1 MTTQIALQTNSRVR
15 QRDHQMEGAARN
27 HNIRAYPAVSCHIP
41 AVSCHILEALHVSMI
56 TVPILFG
63 ILCGPELSLEF
74 LLTIGLA
81 MQPHA

>member
-1 MTTQIALQTNSRVR
+1 
-15 QRDHQMEGAARN
+15 
-27 HNIRAYPAVSCHIP
+27 
-41 AVSCHILEALHVSMI
+41 MI

-63 ILCGPELSLEF
+63 ILCGPELSREF

>member
-27 HNIRAYPAVSCHIP
+27 HNIRAYPAVSCHI
-41 AVSCHILEALHVSMI
+41 LEALHVSII

>member
-27 HNIRAYPAVSCHIP
+27 YNIRAHP